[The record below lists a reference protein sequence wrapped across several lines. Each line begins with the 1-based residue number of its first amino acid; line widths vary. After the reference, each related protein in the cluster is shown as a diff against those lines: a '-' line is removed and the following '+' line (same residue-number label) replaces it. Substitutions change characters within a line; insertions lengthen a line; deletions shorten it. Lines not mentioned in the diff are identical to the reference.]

1 MAERLIRPKVVLAEP
16 MAAAG
21 IAALSVDCDV
31 VDLSGS
37 SRSHLASALA
47 DASGLVV
54 RSATRVD
61 DELISMGP
69 NLRVIGRAGVGV
81 DNIDVAAATRRGVL
95 VVNAPLANTVS
106 AAEHAFA
113 LILSIA
119 RHVPQAH
126 ATTRQ
131 GVWDRKNFTGVEL
144 SGKTLGV
151 VGLGRIGSLV
161 AQRAGAFDMRVL
173 AYDPFVGPERARR
186 MGVEM
191 VDLEGL
197 LENSDFISIHL
208 PMTLDTEGLFGKDT
222 LARCKPGVRIVNT
235 SRGGIIDELALAEA
249 VRSGQVAGAALDVFA
264 SEPPIDSPLFEL
276 PAVIVTPHLG
286 ASTIEAQDKAG
297 VQVAEAVVAALRG
310 ELVASAVNVDL
321 GGEVSDEVQQFLP
334 VAEQLGRV
342 FIGLAGGAPD
352 EILVEARGRI
362 AEGETKPLGLA
373 VLKGWLQAVS
383 TDPVSYVNVRALA
396 EARGIGLVL
405 EHSEES
411 PDYVSVLTVSGLV
424 GGIDVSVAATVS
436 RKGPVLVEI
445 LGHDLELPI
454 SRHMLILSNT
464 DVPGV
469 IGRVGT
475 YLGDE
480 SINIAN
486 MVVGRTRKPNDGA
499 MMGLNL
505 DQPMTEAQVSQIK
518 KMPGIVE
525 ARYVEVGNVAAEP
538 TSYLQ
543 GRLRFE

>member
-1 MAERLIRPKVVLAEP
+1 MKPKVVVAEQI
-16 MAAAG
+16 AQAG
-21 IAALSVDCDV
+21 IRALAVEFEV
-31 VDLSGS
+31 VDLSGAD
-37 SRSHLASALA
+37 RSILKDALA
-47 DASGLVV
+47 DAAGLVV
-54 RSATRVD
+54 RSATLVD
-61 DELISMGP
+61 DELIEAGP
-69 NLRVIGRAGVGV
+69 KLRVIGRAGVGV
-81 DNIDVAAATRRGVL
+81 DNIDVASATRRGVL

-106 AAEHAFA
+106 AAEHALA
-113 LILSIA
+113 LLLSVA
-119 RHVPQAH
+119 RHVPEAD
-126 ATTRQ
+126 ARTRA
-131 GVWDRKNFTGVEL
+131 GIWDRKSLTGVEL

-151 VGLGRIGSLV
+151 VGLGRIGTLV
-161 AQRAGAFDMRVL
+161 AQRAAAFDMRVL
-173 AYDPFVGPERARR
+173 AHDPFVGPERARR

-191 VDLEGL
+191 VDLEAR
-197 LENSDFISIHL
+197 LEASDFISIHL
-208 PMTLDTEGLFGKDT
+208 PLTEETEGLFGKDT

-249 VRSGQVAGAALDVFA
+249 VRSGHVAGAALDVFA
-264 SEPPIDSPLFEL
+264 AEPPIDSALFDL
-276 PAVIVTPHLG
+276 PAVVVTPHLG
-286 ASTIEAQDKAG
+286 ASTLEAQDKAG
-297 VQVAEAVVAALRG
+297 VQVAEAVAAALRG

-352 EILVEARGRI
+352 EIRVEARGRI

-383 TDPVSYVNVRALA
+383 TDQVSFVNVLALA

-405 EHSEES
+405 EQSGES

-454 SRHMLILSNT
+454 SRHMLILSNA

-486 MVVGRTRKPNDGA
+486 MVVGRSRNTDDGA

-505 DQPMTEAQVSQIK
+505 DQPMTDAQVSHMK
-518 KMPGIVE
+518 RLSGIVE
-525 ARYVEVGNVAAEP
+525 ARYVEVGNVVGERP
-538 TSYLQ
+538 THVQ
-543 GRLRFE
+543 GHLRFE